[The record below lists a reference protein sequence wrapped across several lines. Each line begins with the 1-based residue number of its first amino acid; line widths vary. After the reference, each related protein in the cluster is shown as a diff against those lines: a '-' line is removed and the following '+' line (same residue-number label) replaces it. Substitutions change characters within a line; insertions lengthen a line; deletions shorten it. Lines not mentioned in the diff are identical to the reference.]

1 MPRQRATP
9 VLTALRLT
17 LGASLLGGVLGAALA
32 PPAYATPAAHA
43 TPAARAASAARAAVA
58 AIPGSK
64 PRHSRHGAQR
74 PVNVTLPPPLAGTGV
89 TVAAK
94 PVGLSLEYPT
104 MARDLG
110 TGACP
115 PPALVTQ
122 LQALG
127 SPPLELAG
135 NSQDLTAPAGA
146 LSGAPVSWETA
157 TLYSLPATFWSQ
169 LQCLLNAAKD
179 PLTVG
184 LNAKTGPPSW
194 AEQMV
199 AGAQSAAGA
208 VGDPSFSLGNE
219 PDLYGLPNYASLS
232 RPLPGKETAAA
243 NTYLRVVAALAP
255 ALAGAPVIGPELA
268 RPTRWQHRLPGVI
281 AAMHPQTVGV
291 HMYPLSACATPRAV
305 TIHGL
310 LSPSVGDAPRRLSW
324 VVADALAVHTPA
336 IISEANSASCGGVS
350 GVSDSPASAVW
361 AVRFVLSALKTGFQ
375 EVRFHFSGAPYD
387 PFVVSGEQVIT
398 RPVDSAMVALNRWLA
413 PGAKLQTLKGVR
425 GLVASAV
432 SEPATNA
439 TGAPATGAT
448 GAPTGVTMVILD
460 NEGAHAR
467 RVLVRGAQ
475 VVRAETF
482 SSTRTGVQTALL
494 RAHRGRVGLSL
505 APNAVVALTPSSS
518 SS

>member
-1 MPRQRATP
+1 MPRERATP
-9 VLTALRLT
+9 IFTALAL
-17 LGASLLGGVLGAALA
+17 VLGAALLGGA
-32 PPAYATPAAHA
+32 LAPAAHA
-43 TPAARAASAARAAVA
+43 TPAA
-58 AIPGSK
+58 GHHGK
-64 PRHSRHGAQR
+64 PRHSRHAAPP
-74 PVNVTLPPPLAGTGV
+74 PVEVALPPQLAGTGV
-89 TVAAK
+89 TIAAK

-104 MARDLG
+104 MAQYLG
-110 TGACP
+110 TGSCP
-115 PPALVTQ
+115 PPALVAQ

-135 NSQDLTAPAGA
+135 NSQDLTAPAGT
-146 LSGAPVSWETA
+146 LSGVPSSWETA
-157 TLYSLPATFWSQ
+157 TLYSLPAAFWSQ
-169 LQCLLNAAKD
+169 LECLLNAAKD

-199 AGAQSAAGA
+199 AGARSAAA
-208 VGDPSFSLGNE
+208 SVGDPSFSLGNE

-232 RPLPGKETAAA
+232 RPLPGKEAAA
-243 NTYLRVVAALAP
+243 ASTYLRVVAALAP

-268 RPTRWQHRLPGVI
+268 RPTHWQHQLPSVI

-305 TIHGL
+305 TLHGL
-310 LSPSVGDAPRRLSW
+310 LSPSVGDAPRRLGW
-324 VVADALAVHTPA
+324 VVADAIAAHAPA

-387 PFVVSGEQVIT
+387 PFVVSNGQVLT
-398 RPVDSAMVALNRWLA
+398 RPIDSAMVALNRWLA
-413 PGAKLQTLKGVR
+413 PGAKLRTLKGVR
-425 GLVASAV
+425 GLLASGV
-432 SEPATNA
+432 SEPATGEPGEQA
-439 TGAPATGAT
+439 
-448 GAPTGVTMVILD
+448 GVTMVILD

-475 VVRAETF
+475 VVRAETL
-482 SSTRTGVQTALL
+482 SPARAGVQTAQLS
-494 RAHRGRVGLSL
+494 AHRGRVALSL
-505 APNAVVALTPSSS
+505 APNTVVALTPSS
-518 SS
+518 